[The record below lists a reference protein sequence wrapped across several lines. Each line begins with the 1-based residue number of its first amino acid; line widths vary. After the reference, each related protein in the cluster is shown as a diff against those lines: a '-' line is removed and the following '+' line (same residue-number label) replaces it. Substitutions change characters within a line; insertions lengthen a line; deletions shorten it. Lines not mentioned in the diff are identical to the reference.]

1 MAAFFSVF
9 SAIPQQPVSSPSY
22 HFAGSAA
29 WVRERGSRQIFLF
42 SAARVASVRRG
53 GAFGYSLRRHHVTIR
68 QLPDTLINQIAAGEV
83 IERPASVVKELVEN
97 AIDAG
102 ARRIDI
108 DLEEGGVRLIRVR
121 DDGGGIAPEQLA
133 LAVQRHATSKIAS
146 LDDLEAVGTLGFRG
160 EALPSIASV
169 SRFSIGSRR
178 GDDAHGTVLAV
189 DGGRVGE
196 PAPKQQAAGTTVE
209 VRDLFYNVPARR
221 KFLRAE
227 RTELGHIEEWLRQLA
242 LARPDVELRVSHNGK
257 PLRRYKHEGSGLFSG
272 ERLNETLGEEFLK
285 HALMIERE
293 GPLSTD
299 SGSQIRLRGWI
310 AQPAYSRAS
319 ADQQYLFVNGR
330 AVRDRSVAHAV
341 KQAYADVLF
350 HGRQPA
356 YVLFL
361 EVDPR
366 RVDVNVHPAKHE
378 VRFRDARAIHDFVY
392 RTLHAALA
400 ETRAGADVGL
410 EPGIAADAG
419 HALAD
424 RAMFASATQP
434 QSQWNRPMPQ
444 SGLGLRVDEARAA
457 YAALYAGPPATGPQ
471 PALRP
476 LPEAQEGEVPPLGYA
491 IAQLHGIYILS
502 ETADGLIVV
511 DMHAAHERI
520 GYEKL
525 KSAHDGI
532 GLRTQPLLVPQTVA
546 VSEREAATAEREAQ
560 TLAALGFE
568 VDRGG
573 PQSLILR
580 GVPALLADGDIE
592 ALLRDVI
599 ADLAEHGESRRVA
612 GARDELLA
620 TMACHGAVRANRRLS
635 LPEMNALLREM
646 EVTERSGQCN
656 HGRPTWAKFS
666 LGEIDRWF
674 LRGR

>member
-1 MAAFFSVF
+1 M
-9 SAIPQQPVSSPSY
+9 
-22 HFAGSAA
+22 
-29 WVRERGSRQIFLF
+29 
-42 SAARVASVRRG
+42 
-53 GAFGYSLRRHHVTIR
+53 TIR

-108 DLEEGGVRLIRVR
+108 DLEDGGVRLIRVR
-121 DDGGGIAPEQLA
+121 DDGGGIAPEELL

-146 LDDLEAVGTLGFRG
+146 LDDLEAVATLGFRG

-169 SRFSIGSRR
+169 SRFSIASRR
-178 GDDAHGTVLAV
+178 GDDGHGSALPVE
-189 DGGRVGE
+189 GGRVGDL
-196 PAPKQQAAGTTVE
+196 APKQQAAGTTVE
-209 VRDLFYNVPARR
+209 VRDLFFNVPARR

-257 PLRRYKHEGSGLFSG
+257 PLRRYKGDSGVLFSG
-272 ERLNETLGEEFLK
+272 ERLSETLGEEFLANALQVD
-285 HALMIERE
+285 HAA
-293 GPLSTD
+293 PLSTD
-299 SGSQIRLRGWI
+299 SGSDMRLHGWI
-310 AQPAYSRAS
+310 AKPAYSRAS
-319 ADQQYLFVNGR
+319 ADQQYLYVNGR

-378 VRFRDARAIHDFVY
+378 VRFRDARPIHDFVY

-400 ETRAGADVGL
+400 ETRAG
-410 EPGIAADAG
+410 IAAGVAG
-419 HALAD
+419 EGLP
-424 RAMFASATQP
+424 ASASSEMHAP
-434 QSQWNRPMPQ
+434 SANGAAYNAGMPQWNRPMPQ
-444 SGLGLRVDEARAA
+444 TGLGLRVDETRAA
-457 YAALYAGPPATGPQ
+457 YTALYAPSSSPQ
-471 PALRP
+471 PAVRP
-476 LPEAQEGEVPPLGYA
+476 LPEVGDDDVPPLGYA
-491 IAQLHGIYILS
+491 IAQLHGIYVLS

-525 KSAHDGI
+525 KTAHDSV
-532 GLRTQPLLVPQTVA
+532 GLRMQPLLVPQTIA
-546 VSEREAATAEREAQ
+546 VSAREADTAEREAD
-560 TLAALGFE
+560 TLAVLGFE
-568 VDRGG
+568 ITRSG
-573 PQSLILR
+573 PQSLMLR
-580 GVPALLADGDIE
+580 GVPGLLADGEVE
-592 ALLRDVI
+592 ALFRDVI
-599 ADLAEHGESRRVA
+599 ADLVEHGESRRVA
-612 GARDELLA
+612 AARDELLA
-620 TMACHGAVRANRRLS
+620 TMACHAAVRANRRLS
-635 LPEMNALLREM
+635 IPEMNALLREM
-646 EVTERSGQCN
+646 EATERSGQCN
-656 HGRPTWAKFS
+656 HGRPTWVKFT